1 MHCRLLT
8 QYAIIMVQFLAG
20 LRKIKL
26 PAGYTSTTFFVCL
39 VAFKVSLLLI
49 NTSKLLVNQERTHIE
64 MNKVFRYLR
73 DMHDADTLVQT
84 GGEGGGNHLERCY
97 WYVGG

>member
-26 PAGYTSTTFFVCL
+26 RAAPPPPPIDPGYGPDQL
-39 VAFKVSLLLI
+39 D
-49 NTSKLLVNQERTHIE
+49 HII
-64 MNKVFRYLR
+64 MNDFNAKI
-73 DMHDADTLVQT
+73 
-84 GGEGGGNHLERCY
+84 
-97 WYVGG
+97 VGRRF